1 MRTFL
6 TAVKT
11 QEGEWKVL
19 HTPDVD
25 IDTQMQTYKTLK
37 LNGGKQITKR
47 RGEDI
52 ETQLQEIVILDSRRP
67 FAQRKWK

>member
-11 QEGEWKVL
+11 QEGEWRVL

-25 IDTQMQTYKTLK
+25 IDTQMQTYKELK
-37 LNGGKQITKR
+37 LNGGLYKTTKR
-47 RGEDI
+47 DKEI
-52 ETQLQEIVILDSRRP
+52 ETKLAEIVILDSRRP
-67 FAQRKWK
+67 FAQRKF